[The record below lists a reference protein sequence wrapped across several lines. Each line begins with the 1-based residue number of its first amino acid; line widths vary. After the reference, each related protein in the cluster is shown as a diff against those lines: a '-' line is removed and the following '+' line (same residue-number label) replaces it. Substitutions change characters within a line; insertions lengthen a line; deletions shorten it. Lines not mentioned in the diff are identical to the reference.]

1 MTFDENSTLQDVI
14 EHHPH
19 AEEILSGFGLHC
31 FSCPFAL
38 QESLR
43 EASALHGVDME
54 LLLAKLNEQA

>member
-14 EHHPH
+14 ANHPN

-38 QESLR
+38 QESLQQ
-43 EASALHGVDME
+43 ASALHGVDLDLM
-54 LLLAKLNEQA
+54 LAKLNEKV